1 MKIDEVIEKLEDKL
15 EDTTSHQKKVE
26 LIENIEEL
34 KEKKENKES
43 WETNQIDQSEYL

>member
-1 MKIDEVIEKLEDKL
+1 MKIDEVIEKLKNKL
-15 EDTTSHQKKVE
+15 ENTTSHQKKVE

-43 WETNQIDQSEYL
+43 WETGQIDPNEYL